1 MSIAVILRPAMIVA
15 CAALM
20 AGCLSSESLESFAGP
35 AMGSSYSV
43 KYVRTAAT
51 PALARLQEGI
61 EGILA
66 EIDVQMSTY
75 REDSLLEG
83 FNRAPAGTCQAMPEA
98 VLELV
103 RVGEQLNH
111 ASAGAFD
118 LTLDPLLKLWG
129 FGPRGQDGQV
139 PDEQAIAEA
148 REHTGHQFLSIEG
161 EQLCKSADVQL
172 DFNSL
177 AAGHAV
183 DRMAGWLEAQGVT
196 RYLVEATGE
205 LKARG
210 RKPDGSAW
218 RIAVEA
224 PRDDQRVAQRILA
237 LDGLGVST
245 SGDYRNY
252 FERDGRRYSHTL
264 DPRSGRPIS
273 HTLASVS
280 VVHAQTLQADALS
293 TLLMVLGPEQGMAYA
308 EREGLAAL
316 FVQRVGEGFVT
327 QASPAFD
334 ALFPAQE
341 ETP

>member
-1 MSIAVILRPAMIVA
+1 MWRPAVIVA
-15 CAALM
+15 CAAFM
-20 AGCLSSESLESFAGP
+20 AGCGSSESLEHFAGP
-35 AMGSSYSV
+35 TMGSTYSV
-43 KYVRTAAT
+43 KYVRSRAT
-51 PALARLQEGI
+51 PEQAYLQEGI
-61 EGILA
+61 ESILA

-75 REDSLLEG
+75 RDDSLLEG
-83 FNRAPAGTCQAMPEA
+83 FNRAPAGSCQPMPEA

-103 RVGEQLNH
+103 RVGETLNR
-111 ASAGAFD
+111 SSEGALD

-129 FGPRGQDGQV
+129 FGPRGRNEQV
-139 PDEQAIAEA
+139 PDAQAIAEA
-148 REHTGHQFLSIEG
+148 RERTGHQFLSIEG
-161 EQLCKSADVQL
+161 EQLCKSADIQL

-177 AAGHAV
+177 AAGYAV
-183 DRMAGWLEAQGVT
+183 DRMADWLEKQGVN

-210 RKPDGSAW
+210 RKPDSSAW

-252 FERDGRRYSHTL
+252 FEQDGQRYSHTL

-273 HTLASVS
+273 HTLAAVT
-280 VVHAQTLQADALS
+280 VVHPQTVQADALS

-316 FVQRVGEGFVT
+316 FVQRRGESFVS